1 MPHLQ
6 IYGPHLRHK
15 VSHFIFM
22 AHLLH
27 LLTKLALAVVLY
39 KTLCNDLR
47 GLVTVDGFVRSEE
60 KLIQQYLGQQ
70 K

>member
-1 MPHLQ
+1 
-6 IYGPHLRHK
+6 
-15 VSHFIFM
+15 M

-47 GLVTVDGFVRSEE
+47 GPVTVDGFVRSEE
-60 KLIQQYLGQQ
+60 KWMQQYLGQQ
-70 K
+70 QQKNK